1 MSRIKT
7 THLKEAQTT
16 NQPPGS
22 TVVMPRL
29 WDQKQLAA
37 YLGKK
42 EGWAERAR
50 WEGKGPVFIKLG
62 RHVRYKAEDVF
73 DWIEENARTCTRE
86 GAPTLVPDTDKRE
99 DVSSVSADDF

>member
-1 MSRIKT
+1 MM
-7 THLKEAQTT
+7 KEAKTT

-37 YLGKK
+37 YLGKS
-42 EGWAERAR
+42 EAWAERAR
-50 WEGKGPVFIKLG
+50 CAGAGPKFIKLG
-62 RHVRYKAEDVF
+62 RHVRYKAEDVW

-86 GAPTLVPDTDKRE
+86 GR
-99 DVSSVSADDF
+99 S

>member
-1 MSRIKT
+1 MRQT
-7 THLKEAQTT
+7 THLKDAQTT
-16 NQPPGS
+16 EQPPGS

-37 YLGKK
+37 YLGNK

-99 DVSSVSADDF
+99 DVSFVSADDF

>member
-1 MSRIKT
+1 MKEAKT
-7 THLKEAQTT
+7 TE
-16 NQPPGS
+16 QPPGS

-62 RHVRYKAEDVF
+62 RHVRYKAEDVL

-86 GAPTLVPDTDKRE
+86 G
-99 DVSSVSADDF
+99 S

>member
-1 MSRIKT
+1 MM
-7 THLKEAQTT
+7 KEAKTT

-37 YLGKK
+37 YLGKS
-42 EGWAERAR
+42 EAWAERAR
-50 WEGKGPVFIKLG
+50 CAGAGPKFFKLG
-62 RHVRYKAEDVF
+62 RHVRYKAEDVW

-86 GAPTLVPDTDKRE
+86 GR
-99 DVSSVSADDF
+99 S

>member
-1 MSRIKT
+1 MI
-7 THLKEAQTT
+7 EAKTT

-29 WDQKQLAA
+29 WDQKRLAA
-37 YLGKK
+37 YLGKS
-42 EGWAERAR
+42 EAWAERAR
-50 WEGKGPVFIKLG
+50 CAGAGPKFIKLG

-86 GAPTLVPDTDKRE
+86 G
-99 DVSSVSADDF
+99 S